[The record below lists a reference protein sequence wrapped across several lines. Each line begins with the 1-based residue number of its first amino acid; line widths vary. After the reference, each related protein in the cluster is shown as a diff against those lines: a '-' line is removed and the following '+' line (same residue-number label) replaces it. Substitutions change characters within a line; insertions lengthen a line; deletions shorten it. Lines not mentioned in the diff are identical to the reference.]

1 MKPGMRYIVTKA
13 SDDET
18 FQIGDHI
25 RLEPNGAILCI
36 EALGWVDAADVP
48 AAIVGMQYEPDRV
61 WAQRKLA
68 EAERMMREYA

>member
-36 EALGWVDAADVP
+36 EALGWVDADDVP
-48 AAIVGMQYEPDRV
+48 AALVGMEYTPDIEY
-61 WAQRKLA
+61 AKRKL
-68 EAERMMREYA
+68 EAAQKMMRGYA